1 MEFRK
6 EKGNGRWFDRAF
18 CLEIVNGFL
27 HWYWISLGITNW
39 SDYILRKASRSACY
53 SYHSSFLQR
62 LLLLLVF
69 GSRPSDQTEGT
80 FVGIGDATNM
90 AVIPQGLNEYIW
102 KCSIDWF
109 DLSFFSFFYIKSSH
123 IMVIPFTS
131 WRFSTFDPTSKFLI
145 RLFKVTAHD

>member
-109 DLSFFSFFYIKSSH
+109 DLSFFFFTLNRH
-123 IMVIPFTS
+123 TS
-131 WRFSTFDPTSKFLI
+131 WWFL
-145 RLFKVTAHD
+145 LPAEDFQLLTQHPNSLSVSLK